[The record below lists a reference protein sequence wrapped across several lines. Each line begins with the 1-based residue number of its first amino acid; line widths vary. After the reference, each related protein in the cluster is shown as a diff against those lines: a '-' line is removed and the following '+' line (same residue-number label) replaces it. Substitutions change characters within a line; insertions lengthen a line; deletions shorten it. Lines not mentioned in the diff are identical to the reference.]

1 MSNIETRKTYGL
13 IDNPINNKLIS
24 KLKENDENILLFPYI
39 STEKIEL
46 TDKTKKLIT
55 NLVNFDW
62 IIFTDVFAVDHFIEV
77 LDKMEFDLF
86 ELDNLTVCAF
96 GEVVADRLRFVQ
108 IHTDLIPTK
117 IDSESI
123 VKAISEFAADDL
135 IDLRFL
141 VLKDNSEELSIT
153 KYLIENKAV
162 VEELAIYQAKFVN
175 ETANTKLKTLLKG
188 GAVDEFVFSSA
199 EDLVSLKKL
208 LTEEDLALVLNESQ
222 ISATA
227 ENVFQLLLENGLRPL
242 YFHYK

>member
-62 IIFTDVFAVDHFIEV
+62 IIFTDVFAVAHFIEV

-117 IDSESI
+117 IDNESI

-141 VLKDNSEELSIT
+141 VLKDNSKELSIT